1 MSHDEVNSKESK
13 IARLVFVE
21 CCSLFRGPRWG
32 VWLVVFI

>member
-1 MSHDEVNSKESK
+1 MSHESVDDIWIK